1 MLWTPD
7 ASVMS
12 RVDITH
18 DRQLFVSQVG
28 WLARNMEDAGLVE
41 IVRWICTQLSEDR
54 DREASEDTRELRRL
68 LLEGLRLDAPE
79 QETAEERLAEILG
92 QSFQARS
99 PQWKTTDVPGRDVD
113 WTETYRRAL
122 TNQPTRFVS
131 REIDRKPDTELMG
144 ALRYQAQQW
153 ISILE
158 TSDRKGHE
166 QRADALREA
175 LKQNPVPEGR
185 TPGPMTKPLLQRL
198 RQQGPLAKKTSDAL
212 SRVYTH
218 QHTTPDNIVSIIDR
232 ALRQAEGWWNES
244 KASENS
250 VWNRL
255 LELGV
260 LLAITQTA
268 DRREWKLLGF
278 PGLAETFKAT
288 LRHSRMPV
296 TLTVG
301 KEAPGD
307 DVFTSMREPA
317 GLADGIDPQHS
328 QPDVCLTFRH
338 TEKKGSISVLG
349 DAKRNATGDGTTY
362 FRDGLRTA
370 TYYLSAFAG
379 ALQANFV
386 SPETWDG
393 DYDGGKAPSGVI
405 RPTITLFFRQNTDP
419 SVFQDE
425 GTAAAD
431 VSAPSI
437 LACDLENHFGLQ
449 DSQTEENWE
458 EWRSAFLERW
468 LAHISKQACDHLT
481 RREA

>member
-1 MLWTPD
+1 
-7 ASVMS
+7 MS

-28 WLARNMEDAGLVE
+28 WLARNMEDASLVE
-41 IVRWICTQLSEDR
+41 IIRWICKQLSEAQ
-54 DREASEDTRELRRL
+54 DREVSEDTRELRRL

-79 QETAEERLAEILG
+79 QETAEECLAEILG
-92 QSFQARS
+92 KSFQARS

-131 REIDRKPDTELMG
+131 REINRKPDTELMG
-144 ALRYQAQQW
+144 ALRYQARQW

-158 TSDRKGHE
+158 TSDRQGHE
-166 QRADALREA
+166 QRADTLREA
-175 LKQNPVPEGR
+175 LKQNSVPEER
-185 TPGPMTKPLLQRL
+185 SPSPMTKPLLQRL

-218 QHTTPDNIVSIIDR
+218 QHTTPDNLVSIINQ
-232 ALRQAEGWWNES
+232 ALREAEGWWNES

-268 DRREWKLLGF
+268 DRGEWELLGF
-278 PGLAETFKAT
+278 PDLAETFKAT
-288 LRHSRMPV
+288 LRHSRKPM
-296 TLTVG
+296 TLTVC
-301 KEAPGD
+301 KEAPGP
-307 DVFTSMREPA
+307 DVFTDMRNPA
-317 GLADGIDPQHS
+317 GMDPEDSAQDS

-338 TEKKGSISVLG
+338 TETGSSISVLG
-349 DAKRNATGDGTTY
+349 DAKRNATGDGTKY

-370 TYYLSAFAG
+370 TYYMSAFAG

-386 SPETWDG
+386 SPDTWNG

-405 RPTITLFFRQNTDP
+405 RPTVTLFFRQNTDP
-419 SVFQDE
+419 SVFQEE
-425 GTAAAD
+425 GTAAAAE
-431 VSAPSI
+431 STPSI

-449 DSQTEENWE
+449 NGQNEKDWE
-458 EWRSAFLERW
+458 EWRSEFLERW
-468 LAHISKQACDHLT
+468 LDHISDQAYDHL
-481 RREA
+481 RKQDA

>member
-1 MLWTPD
+1 
-7 ASVMS
+7 MS

-28 WLARNMEDAGLVE
+28 WLARNMEEASLVE
-41 IVRWICTQLSEDR
+41 IVRWICSQLSENQGQD
-54 DREASEDTRELRRL
+54 ASEDTQELRRL

-79 QETAEERLAEILG
+79 QETAEEYLAEILG

-99 PQWKTTDVPGRDVD
+99 PQWKTTDFPGRDVD

-144 ALRYQAQQW
+144 ALRHQARQW

-175 LKQNPVPEGR
+175 LKQNPAPEGR
-185 TPGPMTKPLLQRL
+185 SPSPMTKPLLQRL

-218 QHTTPDNIVSIIDR
+218 QHTTPDNIVSIIDQAVR
-232 ALRQAEGWWNES
+232 KAEGWWNES

-260 LLAITQTA
+260 LLTITQTA
-268 DRREWKLLGF
+268 DRGEWELLGF
-278 PGLAETFKAT
+278 PDLAETFKAT
-288 LRHSRMPV
+288 LRHSRKPM
-296 TLTVG
+296 TLTVC
-301 KEAPGD
+301 KEAPGP
-307 DVFTSMREPA
+307 DVFTDMRSPA
-317 GLADGIDPQHS
+317 GMDTENSAQDS

-338 TEKKGSISVLG
+338 TEKEDSISVLG
-349 DAKRNATGDGTTY
+349 DAKRNATGDGTKY

-379 ALQANFV
+379 ALQANFA
-386 SPETWDG
+386 SPDTWHAG
-393 DYDGGKAPSGVI
+393 QNGGVAPSGAI
-405 RPTITLFFRQNTDP
+405 RPTVTLFFRQNTDP
-419 SVFQDE
+419 SVFQE
-425 GTAAAD
+425 QENAPGTD
-431 VSAPSI
+431 DSPPPI

-449 DSQTEENWE
+449 NGQTEEDGE

-481 RREA
+481 RTET